1 MCVCVCVC
9 EGYVQGL
16 TQTDC
21 VSIWKAVCEGYVQ
34 GLTQTVCLLE
44 GCVCV

>member
-1 MCVCVCVC
+1 MYEGHVQGLTQTDCASIGGVCVC

-21 VSIWKAVCEGYVQ
+21 ASIG
-34 GLTQTVCLLE
+34 G
-44 GCVCV
+44 VCV